1 MSRKG
6 ENKKSKAISAPKAVH
21 INRKDNFWSIR
32 TKAGPHTKETSMPL
46 GLVIRDFAKVV
57 STLKEAKH
65 ALQKGEVKVNGKVRR
80 DHQLP
85 VGLFDVVSI
94 EKQKVFLRVVYDAKG
109 RLTVKLSDKDLKEK
123 VSRVVKKVM
132 NSKGVQITTNDGRT
146 FLGIKANVGDSVK
159 LKLPEGKAESVLE
172 YKAGAVAYVTK
183 GAHSAQ
189 IATIKE
195 IVEGTARRAQ
205 LVKLVS
211 GKTEFETVAENV
223 FVIGKTKSELE
234 DMQ

>member
-32 TKAGPHTKETSMPL
+32 TKAGPHTSETAMPL
-46 GLVIRDFAKVV
+46 GLVIRDFAKVA

-65 ALQKGEVKVNGKVRR
+65 ALQKGEVKVNGVVRKA
-80 DHQLP
+80 HQLP

-94 EKQKVFLRVVYDAKG
+94 EKQKVFLRVIYDAKG
-109 RLTVKLSDKDLKEK
+109 RLTVKVSDKDLKEK
-123 VSRVVKKVM
+123 VSRIAKKM
-132 NSKGVQITTNDGRT
+132 MTSKGLQFTTDDGRT
-146 FLGIKANVGDSVK
+146 FIGLKANVGDSVK
-159 LKLPEGKAESVLE
+159 LKLPEGKVESVLE
-172 YKAGAVAYVTK
+172 YKAGAIAYVTK
-183 GAHSAQ
+183 GAHSSE

-195 IVEGTARRAQ
+195 IISGTARRAE
-205 LVKLVS
+205 LVKLTS
-211 GKTEFETVAENV
+211 GKIEFETVAENV

-234 DMQ
+234 DLE